1 MAGKQ
6 LSDGNPTGTTLG
18 QSTTDLIAFYGVT
31 PVAQPASASQAAI
44 TTTVVSSYSTAGP
57 TVWGFGSGTQAAA
70 AIALL
75 NILQSNLVTLGLI
88 KGSA

>member
-44 TTTVVSSYSTAGP
+44 TTSVVSSFSTAGP
-57 TVWGFGSGTQAAA
+57 TVWGFASGTQAAA

>member
-18 QSTTDLIAFYGVT
+18 QSITDKIAFYAVT
-31 PVAQPASASQAAI
+31 PITQPTHADQAAI
-44 TTTVVSSYSTAGP
+44 TTTVVSGYSTNTV
-57 TVWGFGSGTQAAA
+57 TVWGFASGTQASA

-75 NILQSNLVTLGLI
+75 NVLRSNLVSLGLI
-88 KGSA
+88 KGS

>member
-31 PVAQPASASQAAI
+31 PVAQPSSASQAAI
-44 TTTVVSSYSTAGP
+44 TTTVVSSYSTDAV